1 LIKALKNLNRVV
13 VNLLKDFFMK
23 DCLFCKI
30 INKEIKSEIIYESDN
45 VLVFKD
51 INPHAPVHLL
61 AVPKKHVSSIVEI
74 DKLDS
79 KQAAELLSVIAKTAK
94 DLSLDKS
101 GFRVVTNVGSSAGQ
115 SVNHLHFHILGKR
128 NFKWPPG

>member
-1 LIKALKNLNRVV
+1 
-13 VNLLKDFFMK
+13 ME

-61 AVPKKHVSSIVEI
+61 AVPKKHISSITEI
-74 DKLDS
+74 EKLGRE
-79 KQAAELLSVIAKTAK
+79 QAFELLSVIAKTAK
-94 DLSLDKS
+94 DLGLDSS
-101 GFRVVTNVGSSAGQ
+101 GFRVVTNTGSSAGQ

>member
-1 LIKALKNLNRVV
+1 
-13 VNLLKDFFMK
+13 MEG
-23 DCLFCKI
+23 CLFCKI

-79 KQAAELLSVIAKTAK
+79 KHAVELLSVIAKTAK
-94 DLSLDKS
+94 DLGLDKS
-101 GFRVVTNVGSSAGQ
+101 GFRVVANTGSSAGQ

>member
-1 LIKALKNLNRVV
+1 
-13 VNLLKDFFMK
+13 ME

-30 INKEIKSEIIYESDN
+30 INKEIKSEIIYESEN

-61 AVPKKHVSSIVEI
+61 AVPKKHIGSIAEI
-74 DKLDS
+74 DKLDAG
-79 KQAAELLSVIAKTAK
+79 QVYELLSVISKLAK
-94 DLSLDKS
+94 DLGLDRS
-101 GFRVVTNVGSSAGQ
+101 GFRVVTNTGNSAGQ